1 MVSKMP
7 DPVPAEEARNQ
18 IQGSCLCGAVKFS
31 LSGSPLIRIL
41 CNCVSC
47 KKTSGSLFQANNCY
61 NTSVCSHFPPKCVTY
76 TSITQQLTIFP
87 LPASDAIKTYID
99 KSPESHRSV
108 HRAFCSECGSR
119 LWNTRVLVC
128 RGGPFVEATDSATP
142 GELSDHIFLSRS
154 SSAEILAPLCT

>member
-1 MVSKMP
+1 MASKMP

-47 KKTSGSLFQANNCY
+47 KKTSGLLFQANNCY
-61 NTSVCSHFPPKCVTY
+61 NTS
-76 TSITQQLTIFP
+76 LTISP

-108 HRAFCSECGSR
+108 HRAFCSEFGSR

-142 GELSDHIFLSRS
+142 GELSDPFEQR
-154 SSAEILAPLCT
+154 